1 MREYWRKALENGHF
15 DEKLADKAC
24 AIAAQ
29 CAPYTHPR
37 LHAIDAKIET
47 ALVVMT
53 EDERRQQARELIQE
67 AFRERAELTESKLI
81 EHDPIDRHATALH
94 ATTRHSTQHP
104 ATAPH
109 NTSHLI
115 EGTVIDQE
123 AQDEQPEDAQD

>member
-1 MREYWRKALENGHF
+1 MGL
-15 DEKLADKAC
+15 
-24 AIAAQ
+24 AAQ
-29 CAPYTHPR
+29 VAPYCHPR

-53 EDERRQQARELIQE
+53 EEERRQRARELIQE